1 MHCQIK
7 TIAAGRAPG
16 GELLLQVRGTPP
28 SLEAAFEALPIRH
41 EPEDCH
47 VESGKIRRN
56 RQEKRVVEVFRA
68 GRLLDLPEWRTDVL
82 EAVRL
87 TRTVQRRDVA
97 IGWERRCTPQSA
109 LDALTP
115 PRTPA

>member
-68 GRLLDLPEWRTDVL
+68 GRILDLPEWHTDVV
-82 EAVRL
+82 EAVRV
-87 TRTVQRRDVA
+87 TRTVQRQDVA
-97 IGWERRCTPQSA
+97 IGWERRRTHHVAWEGSTPQS
-109 LDALTP
+109 THP
-115 PRTPA
+115 